1 MKKTLIM
8 SGIFIVLSTSP
19 AAALTFDVFDSS
31 ETGQIANWISNFGGE
46 VKVLEDF
53 EGYNLE
59 GKMDWYKSLSNTG
72 VGTFTAT
79 GDPGTGATSYN
90 GVNGGNSESA
100 YFSIQDGDNYSNGSW
115 YGRKN
120 TTAGGSQWLD
130 SGDITEL
137 TLTGIDSSLT
147 NLFFYLQ
154 DPSDVGAKTTVEAN
168 GEESVSY
175 SINFRN
181 QINASSYFIGITLG
195 ENEALDQLIWSTTTD
210 GDGYGLDDFST
221 VAPVPEPATML
232 LFGTGL
238 AGLASLR
245 ARRKK

>member
-1 MKKTLIM
+1 MKKAIIM
-8 SGIFIVLSTSP
+8 GGICVALSASP
-19 AAALTFDVFDSS
+19 AAALNFQVYDSS
-31 ETGQIANWISNFGGE
+31 NTTAINSWISNLGNQ
-46 VKVLEDF
+46 VRVLEDF
-53 EGYNLE
+53 EGFNLE
-59 GKMDWYKSLSNTG
+59 GDMAWYNYLPNTG
-72 VGTFTAT
+72 VGTFEAT
-79 GDPGTGATSYN
+79 GNPGAGATSY
-90 GVNGGNSESA
+90 GANGGSSGQAN
-100 YFSIQDGDNYSNGSW
+100 FSIQDREGSW
-115 YGRKN
+115 YGRQN
-120 TTAGGSQWLD
+120 TTQGGSKWLD

-137 TLTGIDSSLT
+137 TLSNIDSSLT

-181 QINASSYFIGITLG
+181 QPDASSYFIGITLDNG
-195 ENEALDQLIWSTTTD
+195 EILEELIWATTTN

-238 AGLASLR
+238 AGLATLR
-245 ARRKK
+245 NRRRK

>member
-1 MKKTLIM
+1 MRKAIIM
-8 SGIFIVLSTSP
+8 SGIFVGLSVSP
-19 AAALTFDVFDSS
+19 AAALTFNVYDASNAAGINS
-31 ETGQIANWISNFGGE
+31 WISNLGGQ

-59 GKMDWYKSLSNTG
+59 GNMDWYHSLPNTG

-79 GDPGTGATSYN
+79 GNPGTGATSYN
-90 GVNGGNSESA
+90 GVNGGNSGTA
-100 YFSIQDGDNYSNGSW
+100 YFSIQDGNNYNGGTW
-115 YGRKN
+115 YGRQN
-120 TTAGGSQWLD
+120 TTSGGSQWLD

-137 TLTGIDSSLT
+137 TLTNIDSSLT

-168 GEESVSY
+168 SEESLSY

-181 QINASSYFIGITLG
+181 QPDASNYFVGITLDP
-195 ENEALDQLIWSTTTD
+195 NEILDVLVWSTTTD

-238 AGLASLR
+238 AGFAGLR
-245 ARRKK
+245 RRRKK